1 MSLTICFTLQTWHF
15 AMPCLRLKDLISFA
29 GMIYRMYMFKGYGR
43 LQPFRFYVLDPCLY
57 NPLIYKALPILH
69 LGFILNTMAL
79 VSLANMTFLVCFM
92 SFMALLKFIMAL
104 NTVSFCY
111 TGHE

>member
-1 MSLTICFTLQTWHF
+1 
-15 AMPCLRLKDLISFA
+15 MPCLRLKDLISFA